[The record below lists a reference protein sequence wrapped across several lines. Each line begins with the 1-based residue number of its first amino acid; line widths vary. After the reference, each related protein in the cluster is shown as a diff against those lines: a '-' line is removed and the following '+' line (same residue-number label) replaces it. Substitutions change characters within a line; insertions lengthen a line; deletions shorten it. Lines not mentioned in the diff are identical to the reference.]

1 MKTSLST
8 CPPEAEVER
17 PGRLLEEISLEFA
30 AELALSPD
38 GKERCPD
45 GKSPFRWKAQRVLG
59 LVEPLIF
66 GQSQPKLEWHGPWL
80 MLGNLAVARAFEE
93 KDGWHAKIGDN
104 DEPAGPF
111 ADREVA
117 RAAVAESVRN
127 ALWGK
132 ANGGRSCNE
141 TDIVS
146 VITAYDALVDQAA
159 AILAHLTDKLDVS
172 EPGCARLSAND
183 GVVTVVWPESEDDG
197 FVILE
202 ESFPLDFLVGDVG
215 EREKTM
221 HAGTAAND
229 RQLADAAWAYFQPL
243 IGHRVRV
250 KPYIFEDVG
259 HLHQGPMEVVD
270 VKRRPRLDRPW
281 EFSPILSVVMRLAD
295 GSTASICHTDV
306 NWRVP
311 AVTERA

>member
-1 MKTSLST
+1 M
-8 CPPEAEVER
+8 
-17 PGRLLEEISLEFA
+17 
-30 AELALSPD
+30 PD
-38 GKERCPD
+38 
-45 GKSPFRWKAQRVLG
+45 
-59 LVEPLIF
+59 
-66 GQSQPKLEWHGPWL
+66 H
-80 MLGNLAVARAFEE
+80 
-93 KDGWHAKIGDN
+93 
-104 DEPAGPF
+104 
-111 ADREVA
+111 DRDVA
-117 RAAVAESVRN
+117 RAAVAESVRK
-127 ALWGK
+127 ALWGET
-132 ANGGRSCNE
+132 NGDRAHE

-146 VITAYDALVDQAA
+146 VITAYDVLVDQAA

-172 EPGCARLSAND
+172 EPECARLSVKD
-183 GVVTVVWPESEDDG
+183 GVVTVAWPESEDDGFGG

-229 RQLADAAWAYFQPL
+229 RELADAAWAYFQPL

-250 KPYIFEDVG
+250 KPFLFEAFG

-270 VKRRPRLDRPW
+270 VKRRPRFDRPW

-311 AVTERA
+311 AVTERT